1 VLRTGLATLLL
12 VLLVPTVVAAN
23 VSTWGLRTVLDSGTF
38 STTVGRA
45 LDEPTLEM
53 ALADT
58 LADGVVD
65 RVERVPLVV
74 AELARRVGLAA
85 GAEPDAVRAALGER
99 ILEAMQEP
107 AVERVRGDVI
117 ASVHGQVLG
126 AARGDAGLVE
136 VRGRDVVLDTP
147 RILDRIQ
154 GVADPRTAALFADV
168 PPSLSRP
175 IVVAQVAELA
185 PVQRALTIMER
196 LRILLPLVAVTAA
209 LLVVLLAHRR
219 ARALGI
225 VGLAIAVAGAVSFA
239 VVWGAGRYVSGVPD
253 APVARQL
260 AGQVYD
266 ALLNQLVVQAV
277 LLVAVGS
284 LLAVASWIGQRGER
298 RRATQRMLGPR
309 EHPGEFR

>member
-1 VLRTGLATLLL
+1 
-12 VLLVPTVVAAN
+12 
-23 VSTWGLRTVLDSGTF
+23 
-38 STTVGRA
+38 
-45 LDEPTLEM
+45 
-53 ALADT
+53 
-58 LADGVVD
+58 
-65 RVERVPLVV
+65 
-74 AELARRVGLAA
+74 
-85 GAEPDAVRAALGER
+85 
-99 ILEAMQEP
+99 MQDP
-107 AVERVRGDVI
+107 AVEQVRDDVI

-147 RILDRIQ
+147 RILDRIE
-154 GVADPRTAALFADV
+154 GVADPRIAALFADV
-168 PPSLSRP
+168 PPSLSEP
-175 IVVAQVAELA
+175 IVVAQVAELV

-196 LRILLPLVAVTAA
+196 LQVLLPLVAVTAA
-209 LLVVLLAHRR
+209 LLIVLLAHRR

-225 VGLAIAVAGAVSFA
+225 VGLAIAVAGAASFA
-239 VVWGAGRYVSGVPD
+239 VLWGAGRYISSVPD

-309 EHPGEFR
+309 QHPGEFR